1 MRQPIRPTFPA
12 VFTAPHTFQ
21 PVARA
26 VTSMALPVAGFFA
39 LSAPSL
45 VTGPS

>member
-21 PVARA
+21 PVAPA
-26 VTSMALPVAGFFA
+26 VTSTALPVAGFFM
-39 LSAPSL
+39 LGAPSL
-45 VTGPS
+45 IAGPM